1 LVAWVDG
8 WGKEGGSE
16 VKVRIEVKIRVKE
29 EKEKKKEKRR
39 KKRAIYYH
47 FLLPIT
53 RPTIEERVLLS

>member
-1 LVAWVDG
+1 M
-8 WGKEGGSE
+8 GGGRRE
-16 VKVRIEVKIRVKE
+16 EVKVKVRIEVKIRVKE
-29 EKEKKKEKRR
+29 GKEKKKKKRR